1 MGISYKIK
9 HTTEKV
15 LFHQKL
21 ESIQHNSALAI
32 AGTIR
37 RTSTEKLYNEL
48 GLETYGKKRGYK
60 KPSFGRKRR
69 QETDTKQC
77 SLFH

>member
-1 MGISYKIK
+1 MGTSYKIK
-9 HTTEKV
+9 HTTKKV

-32 AGTIR
+32 TGTIR
-37 RTSTEKLYNEL
+37 GASTEKFYNEL
-48 GLETYGKKRGYK
+48 GLQTYGKIRWYK
-60 KPSFGRKRR
+60 KPSFGRKSR